1 MTTYATLRTR
11 ISSELDRTDLNTAGY
26 VASEVLSAIKHYERQ
41 RFWFNEGRET
51 ASTVA
56 SQVNLAVDTELLEID
71 DLRITISS
79 RPYQLRRVSWEE
91 FLDMG
96 GTDTSITGQPTHYA
110 YYANQL
116 WFYPIPN
123 STYTLTMSCHEQLAA
138 LSADADTNAW
148 TVAGEE
154 LIRARAKAAL
164 KINYLEEA
172 EAKAEARGFAMR
184 GEPYLSMQ
192 EKIAHLSLMDTAN
205 DRVAT
210 GRVRATQF

>member
-41 RFWFNEGRET
+41 RFWFNEGRAT

-56 SQVNLAVDTELLEID
+56 AQVNLAVPTDLLEID
-71 DLRITISS
+71 DLRITLSS
-79 RPYQLRRVSWEE
+79 RPYQLDKQSWDD
-91 FLDMG
+91 FLAMG
-96 GTDTSITGQPTHYA
+96 GTDTGITNSRPSDYA

-116 WFYPIPN
+116 WFFPIPD
-123 STYTLTMSCHEQLAA
+123 STYTLTMSYVKQLTA

-148 TVAGEE
+148 TTDAEE

-164 KINYLEEA
+164 KINYLEDAAAKQEA
-172 EAKAEARGFAMR
+172 LMVGA
-184 GEPYLSMQ
+184 PYLSVQ

-210 GRVRATQF
+210 GRVRATRF